1 MAARKIP
8 WNKVKYHKEIYL
20 FILPTAVMVGL
31 FAYYPASNGLIH
43 SFYRWNG
50 ADIEEFLGFRNY
62 LDLFREDQF
71 WTSFKV
77 AFLLGFVN
85 VVKMI
90 PALAVAVL
98 IHRVRSDRMQYLYR
112 VLFVVPMVIPGV
124 VIILLWK
131 FFFEPTVGI
140 LNTVL
145 RTSGILDVLAHI
157 DGWFG
162 WEVFTHQDVAWL
174 GEPLLAFPALIIW
187 GFPWV
192 GTFAVLT
199 YLARLQGI
207 GEEIYESA
215 EIDGANAWNKFRHV
229 ELPLILSMVRI
240 NLVFVILGTLQD
252 VALIMLLFTDLGGPG
267 GVVQVPALFMYREAF
282 SMMHFGK
289 ACAIGVVLTLI
300 VFALSKVNEKIIRVE
315 H

>member
-1 MAARKIP
+1 VAARKIP
-8 WNKVKYHKEIYL
+8 WSKVGYHREIYL

-50 ADIEEFLGFRNY
+50 ADIQEFRGMRNY
-62 LDLFREDQF
+62 WELLTDRRF

-85 VVKMI
+85 VLKMI
-90 PALAVAVL
+90 PALLVAVL
-98 IHRVRSDRMQYLYR
+98 IHRVRSDRMQYMYR
-112 VLFVVPMVIPGV
+112 VLFVIPMVIPGV
-124 VIILLWK
+124 VVILLWK
-131 FFFEPTVGI
+131 FFFEPTAGI
-140 LNTVL
+140 LNTAL
-145 RTSGILDVLAHI
+145 RASGLLEFLANI
-157 DGWFG
+157 DTWLGWGMFD
-162 WEVFTHQDVAWL
+162 QPYPAWL
-174 GEPLLAFPALIIW
+174 GDPSLAFPALIIW

-207 GEEIYESA
+207 EEEIYESA
-215 EIDGANAWNKFRHV
+215 EIDGANAWKKFTHV
-229 ELPLILSMVRI
+229 ELPLILSMIRI

-252 VALIMLLFTDLGGPG
+252 VALIMLLFGDAGGPG

-282 SMMHFGK
+282 TMMHFGR

-300 VFALSKVNEKIIRVE
+300 VFTLSKVNEKIIKVE
-315 H
+315 Y

>member
-1 MAARKIP
+1 MAARRIP

-20 FILPTAVMVGL
+20 FILPTAIMVGL

-43 SFYRWNG
+43 SFDRWNG
-50 ADIEEFLGFRNY
+50 ADIEEFQGAQNY
-62 LDLFREDQF
+62 LDLLLDKRF

-85 VVKMI
+85 VLKMI
-90 PALAVAVL
+90 PALMVAVL
-98 IHRVRSDRMQYLYR
+98 IHRARSDRMQYIYR

-124 VIILLWK
+124 VVILLWK
-131 FFFEPTVGI
+131 FFFLPTGGI

-145 RTSGILDVLAHI
+145 DSSGLHDVLARV
-157 DGWFG
+157 DQWFG
-162 WEVFTHQDVAWL
+162 WEIFTKPYPAWL
-174 GEPLLAFPALIIW
+174 GEPSLAFPALIIW

-215 EIDGANAWNKFRHV
+215 EIDGANAWNKFTHV

-252 VALIMLLFTDLGGPG
+252 VALIMLLFTDTGGPG
-267 GVVQVPALFMYREAF
+267 GVVDVPALFMYREAF
-282 SMMHFGK
+282 SMMHFGR

-300 VFALSKVNEKIIRVE
+300 VFTLSKINEKIVKVE

>member
-1 MAARKIP
+1 
-8 WNKVKYHKEIYL
+8 
-20 FILPTAVMVGL
+20 
-31 FAYYPASNGLIH
+31 
-43 SFYRWNG
+43 
-50 ADIEEFLGFRNY
+50 
-62 LDLFREDQF
+62 
-71 WTSFKV
+71 
-77 AFLLGFVN
+77 
-85 VVKMI
+85 
-90 PALAVAVL
+90 
-98 IHRVRSDRMQYLYR
+98 MQYIYR

-124 VIILLWK
+124 VIILLWR

-140 LNTVL
+140 LNTAL
-145 RTSGILDVLAHI
+145 RSTGFLGILAHI

-162 WEVFTHQDVAWL
+162 WGVFTHQDVAWL

-207 GEEIYESA
+207 GVEIYESA
-215 EIDGANAWNKFRHV
+215 EIDGANAWNKFTHV

-252 VALIMLLFTDLGGPG
+252 VALIMLLFGNDTGGPG
-267 GVVQVPALFMYREAF
+267 GVVDVPALFMYREAF
-282 SMMHFGK
+282 SMMHFGR

-300 VFALSKVNEKIIRVE
+300 VFALSKVNERIIRV
-315 H
+315 